1 MQHLQGKKLAGV
13 LVPAFALRRV
23 GDLGIGDTQA
33 VKESIEFCARNQIG
47 VLQLLPVN
55 ETGGDNSPY
64 NAVSA
69 IALDP
74 ALLTIAPNT
83 VPGLTEESF
92 HQLATPD
99 VLQKAGAASI
109 DYPFVKKLKL
119 DLLRLAFANFL
130 AEAQANSPANRAFA
144 AFQKDNQDWLASYA
158 LFRALVDEQGGNTTW
173 TLWDKPLQKPE
184 TARQWLLDSQHSAR
198 LKNDIEF
205 WSYVQWLASRQWDEV
220 RACADAAHIAL
231 MGDIP
236 FGVSRYSA
244 DVWANQALFDLSWCG
259 GAPPEKFFQG
269 DEFTRTWGQNW
280 GIPLYNWQAHKQ
292 EGFTWWQSRIAHT
305 VRYFHYFRIDHVL
318 GFFRIYAFP
327 WQPEKNQEFTHLSEA
342 QAKALTGGRL
352 PKFIAGDDST
362 PASALANEAQG
373 KELLTTI
380 IEAAGSAR
388 VIAED
393 LGVIPNYVRPL
404 LKQLGIPGFS
414 IPIFE
419 RQPDYNFKPKET
431 FPPLNLC
438 TYGTHDHEPLASYY
452 EHLVS
457 WWHGPD
463 GDNGWREVQRL
474 AKFLS
479 LDANQAPTEYTQ
491 SLQFAFFKALLQSP
505 CWLAVLMI
513 TDLLGT
519 KQRFNEPGLAGDY
532 NWSQRLDKPLDQYEI
547 DDRYA
552 NKISYFKQLIIET
565 DRAISPELVRM
576 QQRAANPK
584 EMKN

>member
-1 MQHLQGKKLAGV
+1 MQRIDGKKLAGL
-13 LVPAFALRRV
+13 LVPAFALKRAD
-23 GDLGIGDTQA
+23 DLGIGDTQA
-33 VKESIEFCARNQIG
+33 VKESIAFCARNEIG

-83 VPGLTEESF
+83 IPGLTEEMF
-92 HQLATPD
+92 DQVATPD
-99 VLQKAGAASI
+99 KLQKARSATI

-119 DLLRLAFANFL
+119 DLLRLGFTNFSACAQSNAPGKTAFETFK
-130 AEAQANSPANRAFA
+130 
-144 AFQKDNQDWLASYA
+144 KDNQEWLESYA

-173 TLWDKPLQKPE
+173 TDWDKPLQNQE
-184 TARQWLLDSQHSAR
+184 TARQWLQDPQHAAR
-198 LKNDIEF
+198 MKNDIEF
-205 WSYVQWLASRQWDEV
+205 WSFVQWLAAQQWDEV
-220 RACADAAHIAL
+220 RACADAVNVSL

-244 DVWANQALFDLSWCG
+244 DVWANQTLFDLSWCG

-269 DEFTRTWGQNW
+269 DEFTRLWGQNW
-280 GIPLYNWQAHKQ
+280 GIPLYNWPAHKQ
-292 EGFTWWQSRIAHT
+292 EGFAWWRRRIAHT

-327 WQPEKNQEFTHLSEA
+327 WQPEKNQEFVHLSEE

-352 PKFIAGDDST
+352 PKFIPRDDST
-362 PASALANEAQG
+362 PASARANEAEG

-380 IEAAGSAR
+380 IDAAGSAK

-393 LGVIPNYVRPL
+393 LGVIPDYVRPL

-419 RQPDYNFKPKET
+419 RQADYSFKTKES

-438 TYGTHDHEPLASYY
+438 TYGTHDHDPLARYY
-452 EHLVS
+452 ENLAR

-463 GDNGWREVQRL
+463 GDNGWREVMRL

-479 LDANQAPTEYTQ
+479 LDANQMPTEYTEA
-491 SLQFAFFKALLQSP
+491 LQFTFLKTLLQSP

-532 NWSQRLDKPLDQYEI
+532 NWSQRLNEPLAAYET
-547 DDRYA
+547 DERYA
-552 NKISYFKQLIIET
+552 DKISYFKRLIIET
-565 DRAISPELVRM
+565 DRAVGPELVRT
-576 QQRAANPK
+576 AANPREK
-584 EMKN
+584 KN